1 MWPERNRLQLNNML
15 KLTYHPHRELS
26 RVKKFI
32 TGLAAS
38 GLLAFSF
45 VLSADEP
52 GMASSVGKQMVGSAL
67 SGNVNEILQN
77 GANLVGDKSASVAEN
92 ALRNLFPTA
101 QVELEWSD
109 EYGLEGEALILS
121 PLLESVDN
129 SKLIFTQASV
139 VAAER
144 RTTVNIGLGAR
155 HLAMDDK
162 LLMGV
167 NAFYD
172 HEFPLDHQRVSV
184 GAEFRTTMGE
194 INTNFYWGTSG
205 WKKARKTNFS
215 ERAMDGFDIEYGMPL
230 PYMPRTKFYGGYFR
244 WRAQNQD
251 GKKKADN
258 GWSMSLDSE
267 IFNGV
272 FLELGHR
279 YYNNSSD
286 EVFASVQVDVVGLL
300 TKKPANTK
308 PFFSNVAWQGLTSMK
323 ENRYA
328 EVRRQN
334 QIVKETKSDVSDFS
348 VTVSGF

>member
-1 MWPERNRLQLNNML
+1 M
-15 KLTYHPHRELS
+15 
-26 RVKKFI
+26 KFAI
-32 TGLAAS
+32 IGLVPS
-38 GLLAFSF
+38 VLL
-45 VLSADEP
+45 VLSFTTLADEP
-52 GMASSVGKQMVGSAL
+52 GTTLSVGKQVGAAL
-67 SGNVNEILQN
+67 SGNVRGVLQS
-77 GANLVGDKSASVAEN
+77 GVSTLTDKSASVAEN
-92 ALRNLFPTA
+92 ALRSFFPTA

-109 EYGLEGEALILS
+109 EGGLEGEALILS
-121 PLLESVDN
+121 PLLESADN

-155 HLAMDDK
+155 QLAMGDK

-194 INTNFYWGTSG
+194 INTNYYWGTSG

-230 PYMPRTKFYGGYFR
+230 PYMPRIKFYGGYFR

-251 GKKKADN
+251 GEKKADN
-258 GWSMSLDSE
+258 GWSMSLESE

-272 FLELGHR
+272 NLELGHR
-279 YYNNSSD
+279 YYNDSSD
-286 EVFASVQVDVVGLL
+286 EVFASIQVDVVDLL
-300 TKKPANTK
+300 TDKSVNSK

-323 ENRYA
+323 GDRYA
-328 EVRRQN
+328 DVRRLN
-334 QIVKETKSDVSDFS
+334 
-348 VTVSGF
+348 

>member
-1 MWPERNRLQLNNML
+1 V
-15 KLTYHPHRELS
+15 LTYRPYREFY
-26 RVKKFI
+26 RVKRI
-32 TGLAAS
+32 VTGLTALSMFAC
-38 GLLAFSF
+38 SF
-45 VLSADEP
+45 VLSAGEP
-52 GMASSVGKQMVGSAL
+52 GMASSVGKKIVGSAL

-121 PLLESVDN
+121 PLLESADN

-155 HLAMDDK
+155 HLAMGDK

>member
-1 MWPERNRLQLNNML
+1 VKN
-15 KLTYHPHRELS
+15 LTTGFLASCFLALS
-26 RVKKFI
+26 F
-32 TGLAAS
+32 AA
-38 GLLAFSF
+38 L
-45 VLSADEP
+45 ADEP
-52 GMASSVGKQMVGSAL
+52 GMTSDVGKQLVGAAL
-67 SGNVNEILQN
+67 SGNVSEILQS
-77 GANLVGDKSASVAEN
+77 GANTLTDKSASAAEN
-92 ALRNLFPTA
+92 ALRSMFPTA

-109 EYGLEGEALILS
+109 EGGLEGEALILT
-121 PLLESVDN
+121 PLLESADN

-155 HLAMDDK
+155 HLAMGDK
-162 LLMGV
+162 LLVGV

-267 IFNGV
+267 IFSGV
-272 FLELGHR
+272 NLELGHR
-279 YYNNSSD
+279 YYNDSSD
-286 EVFASVQVDVVGLL
+286 EVFASIQLDLL
-300 TKKPANTK
+300 DMLTNKPKNNK
-308 PFFSNVAWQGLTSMK
+308 PFFATVAWQGLSSMK
-323 ENRYA
+323 DDRYS

-334 QIVKETKSDVSDFS
+334 QIRKETKSDAGDFK